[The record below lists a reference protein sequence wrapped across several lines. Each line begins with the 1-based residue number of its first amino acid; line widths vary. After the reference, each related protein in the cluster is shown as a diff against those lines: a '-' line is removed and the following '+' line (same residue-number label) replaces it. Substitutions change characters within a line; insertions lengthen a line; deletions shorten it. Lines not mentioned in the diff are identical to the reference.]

1 MSSATRTSVST
12 PTADTGALPWF
23 AKVREVLAG
32 GSLVEFAPK
41 GYSMWPTLRP
51 ECDEVLIEPAD
62 VYHPSDIVLAHCD
75 SPHGI
80 VLHRIV
86 SINTDRV
93 VLMGDSNLYQTETC
107 ALNAIAGRVVL
118 IRRNGRDVTKST
130 STRLL
135 GTIQRLP
142 AGLRRMAVRLINL
155 KRNGIRRY

>member
-1 MSSATRTSVST
+1 MTSTTRTHAAS

-23 AKVREVLAG
+23 ATVREVLAA
-32 GSLVEFAPK
+32 GSLVEFTPK

-51 ECDEVLIEPAD
+51 ETDEVLIAPAE
-62 VYHPSDIVLAHCD
+62 VYHTYDIVLAQCD

-86 SINTDRV
+86 SINADRV

-118 IRRNGRDVTKST
+118 IRRNGRDVTNSS
-130 STRLL
+130 STRCL
-135 GTIQRLP
+135 TAIQRLP
-142 AGLRRMAVRLINL
+142 RCLRRLVVRLINL
-155 KRNGIRRY
+155 KRNGLRRH